1 MALSILDRVWTK
13 VSKSTKGEKD
23 KNQAKIPKQ
32 ENISCHGTDNKDT
45 VKKKK
50 FYTIKLTLQK
60 NGAYTALSE
69 KNSVHLSSHHKLC
82 H

>member
-13 VSKSTKGEKD
+13 VSKSTRGEKD

-45 VKKKK
+45 VKKKNNS
-50 FYTIKLTLQK
+50 TL
-60 NGAYTALSE
+60 
-69 KNSVHLSSHHKLC
+69 
-82 H
+82 

>member
-13 VSKSTKGEKD
+13 VSKSTRGEKD

-45 VKKKK
+45 VKKKIILHYK
-50 FYTIKLTLQK
+50 INSEK

-82 H
+82 R